1 MRNIAP
7 AIIAA
12 AQILVVF
19 FFFFTSVMVYQHI
32 IVPPVPTMTL
42 VQCMIPAAAI
52 CGVCTLIGLVGFP
65 LGYVAQYIVAPRVVA
80 SWEARARRKAA
91 RTARVWSFVK
101 KNTHGPRLLAPLPVI
116 MKCDNTIP
124 DVDAQEEPCEV
135 CQTLFLSDEPMG
147 CQYR

>member
-12 AQILVVF
+12 AQILIVF

-52 CGVCTLIGLVGFP
+52 CGVCTLMGLVGFP

-80 SWEARARRKAA
+80 SWEARARRRAA
-91 RTARVWSFVK
+91 LSARVSSFVK
-101 KNTHGPRLLAPLPVI
+101 STHLHAPRLLETFPGI
-116 MKCDNTIP
+116 GKCDNTIP
-124 DVDAQEEPCEV
+124 DLDVQEE
-135 CQTLFLSDEPMG
+135 TG
-147 CQYR
+147 